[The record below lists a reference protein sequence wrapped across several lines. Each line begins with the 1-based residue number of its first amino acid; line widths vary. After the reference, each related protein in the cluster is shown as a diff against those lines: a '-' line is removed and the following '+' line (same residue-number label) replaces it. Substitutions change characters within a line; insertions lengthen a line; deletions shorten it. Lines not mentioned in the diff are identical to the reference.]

1 MTLEA
6 TVSIATTAVSVA
18 TATVSEATAAISVAT
33 AQRCVQGKIYVMSRQ
48 QLVNMVVRTSDGPIP
63 PSHTI
68 RRLVNTYIH
77 TYIHTYSQ
85 NNGKKNGKLTN

>member
-6 TVSIATTAVSVA
+6 TVSIATAAVSVA
-18 TATVSEATAAISVAT
+18 TAAVSVATAAVSVAT

-68 RRLVNTYIH
+68 RRLVKSH
-77 TYIHTYSQ
+77 
-85 NNGKKNGKLTN
+85 GLTGW